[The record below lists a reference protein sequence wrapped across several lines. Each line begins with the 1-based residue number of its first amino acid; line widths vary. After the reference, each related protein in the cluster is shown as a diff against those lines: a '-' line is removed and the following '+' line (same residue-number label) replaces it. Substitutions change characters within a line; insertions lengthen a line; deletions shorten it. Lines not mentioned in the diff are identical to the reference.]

1 MEMNFI
7 ERARRRMERDGWT
20 CENAKSKVIDM
31 ICTRKQQKTALRI
44 KQHGHIY
51 DKEYKT
57 LIAYGAKHSMRVLY
71 IRESG
76 ERELSFMRVYPLTV
90 AHGNGTQNSNV

>member
-1 MEMNFI
+1 MKFL
-7 ERARRRMERDGWT
+7 ERVKRRMERDEWT
-20 CENAKSKVIDM
+20 CENVKSKVIDM
-31 ICTRKQQKTALRI
+31 VCTRHGQKTAVRI

-51 DKEYKT
+51 DKEYKA
-57 LIAYGAKHSMRVLY
+57 LVRYGAKHSMRVLY

-76 ERELSFMRVYPLTV
+76 ERELSFLRVYPLTV